1 MGAPR
6 LSTGRLAHRAA
17 IRRANSPLGH
27 GLDTRLHAGLSWGPD
42 PLWGRTVYSAEMVD
56 DVVAFPTLE
65 EPEIAVLEAFGT
77 RRSVVA
83 GEYLYREGDASY
95 DFYVI
100 LSGSVEIILRS
111 DGEERLIATHGPGRF
126 LGELNLLTGM
136 RVYVSARVVEP
147 GEVLVVPAE
156 ALHQVLATRPGLG
169 DTILAAF
176 IARRSVLL
184 SGAAAAIRVVGSRF
198 SPDSLRLRE
207 FLTRTRIPHEW
218 LDAESDPA
226 VERLLRESDVAP
238 GELPVVIASGAVLRC
253 PTPVE
258 LASYLGLTVDSLP
271 GRCFDLVVVGGGPAG
286 LAAAVYGAS
295 EGLRTLGVEMAV
307 VGGQAGASSRIE
319 NYLGFPTGIS
329 GGDLTQRAV
338 VQAEKFGAHLT
349 SPCAAT
355 ALGEEAGHLVVHL
368 ADGTDVAGRAVI
380 VATGA
385 RYRRLDIP
393 RLDDFEGN
401 GVYYAATEMEARL
414 CASSPVVVA
423 GGGNSAGQ
431 AAMFLAEAGSAVT
444 IVIRGPDLGKSMSR
458 YLVDRIEADKNIE
471 VRANTQ
477 ITGLEGDQTLTALQM
492 TSSDGDVTLAC
503 AALFSFIGAEP
514 ASEWLTGC
522 AGLDRSGFVLTDR
535 SLGPEHL
542 DGRWEE
548 LDRAPLPFETSH
560 PGLFAVGD
568 VRSGSMKRV
577 AAAVGEGSASVRS
590 VHEYLAFGH

>member
-1 MGAPR
+1 
-6 LSTGRLAHRAA
+6 
-17 IRRANSPLGH
+17 
-27 GLDTRLHAGLSWGPD
+27 
-42 PLWGRTVYSAEMVD
+42 MVD
-56 DVVAFPTLE
+56 DAVAFPILGE
-65 EPEIAVLEAFGT
+65 SEIAVLEAFGA
-77 RRSVVA
+77 RRSVTA

-100 LSGSVEIILRS
+100 LSGSVDIILRS
-111 DGEERLIATHGPGRF
+111 DGEEQLIASHGPGRF

-136 RVYVSARVVEP
+136 RVYVSARVIEP
-147 GEVLVVPAE
+147 GEVIVVPAA
-156 ALHQVLATRPGLG
+156 ALRQILATRPGLG

-184 SGAAAAIRVVGSRF
+184 TGAAAAIRVVGSRF

-218 LDAESDPA
+218 LDAERDPA
-226 VERLLRESDVAP
+226 VERLLRASNVSP
-238 GELPVVIASGAVLRC
+238 GELPVVITSGAVLRR
-253 PTPVE
+253 PTPGE
-258 LASYLGLTVDSLP
+258 LASYLGLTVDRLP
-271 GRCFDLVVVGGGPAG
+271 GRCFDLVVVGSGPAG

-329 GGDLTQRAV
+329 GGDLTQRAF
-338 VQAEKFGAHLT
+338 VQAERFGAHVT

-355 ALGEEAGHLVVHL
+355 ALGEEAGHLVVRL

-380 VATGA
+380 VASGA
-385 RYRRLDIP
+385 RYRRLEVP
-393 RLDDFEGN
+393 RLEEFEGN

-431 AAMFLAEAGSAVT
+431 AAMFLAEAGSSVT
-444 IVIRGPDLGKSMSR
+444 IMIRGDDLGKNMSR
-458 YLVDRIEADKNIE
+458 YLVDRIESDESIE
-471 VRANTQ
+471 VRTNTQ
-477 ITGLEGDQTLTALQM
+477 ITGLSGDETLTSIRTA
-492 TSSDGDVTLAC
+492 SSGHDATVPC

-522 AGLDRSGFVLTDR
+522 AAVDSKGFVLTDR

-542 DGRWEE
+542 NGRWED
-548 LDRAPLPFETSH
+548 LGRLPLPFETSH
-560 PGLFAVGD
+560 PGLFAAGD

-577 AAAVGEGSASVRS
+577 ASAVGEGSASVRS